1 MIIRNNKY
9 SEELLFDDSEVG
21 ALIAAAPKLEPAD
34 KYPGVSKVLN
44 ATNDMSFL
52 AAWKARVGEEEA
64 ERIVNESVQ
73 IGKSFDMLMFEYFKG
88 SDVENMVDEVAYKLY
103 SQSLKHL
110 KHIQPIALQL
120 KVFSDKLKM
129 QGYIDMLCYYK
140 GELTLLDFKNSAKYK
155 HDDHLESYYKQC
167 TFYCMMLYDMYGIT
181 VKQLVLFIGMRKHVY
196 PDIRISKAKYF
207 VKDCVEANKNY
218 YCT

>member
-9 SEELLFDDSEVG
+9 SEELIFDDNEVG
-21 ALIAAAPKLEPAD
+21 VLIANTPQLQPAE

-52 AAWKARVGEEEA
+52 AKWKARVGEEEA
-64 ERIVNESVQ
+64 ERIVTESIT

-88 SDVENMVDEVAYKLY
+88 GDVENMVDEVAFKLY
-103 SQSLKHL
+103 TQSIKQLR
-110 KHIQPIALQL
+110 HIQPIALQL

-155 HDDHLESYYKQC
+155 HDDHLDSYYKQC
-167 TFYCMMLYDMYGIT
+167 TFYCMMLYHMYGIV
-181 VKQLVLFIGMRKHVY
+181 VKQIVLFIGMRRHIY

-207 VKDCVEANKNY
+207 IKDCVTANKAY
-218 YCT
+218 YTK